1 MKVSEISKEMMCKYI
16 REYVENLDY
25 EDIRLLESI
34 KASAISYVCGYT
46 GLTEEELEQHEDIT
60 TAVLVLISDMWDN
73 RQITM
78 DSTNVNL
85 VVDNIL
91 SMHRV
96 NLL

>member
-1 MKVSEISKEMMCKYI
+1 MKVSEISKEIMCKYI
-16 REYVENLDY
+16 REYDENLDD
-25 EDIRLLESI
+25 EDIKLLESI
-34 KASAISYVCGYT
+34 KKSAISYVCGYT